1 MKGENDDERRS
12 SKVAPSHEAN
22 ADGRSKST
30 YIRFVLRTR
39 YGYRSIGADR
49 ATDGKEQVVGIYIK
63 GLTEEQ
69 FKLVSW
75 EGVYTALKRQDRIVE
90 VAEPHG
96 RLIDEGVLRQ
106 MSSNPKG
113 TKIDRVPTV
122 IDAEGASNADRHNKN
137 QM

>member
-1 MKGENDDERRS
+1 M
-12 SKVAPSHEAN
+12 
-22 ADGRSKST
+22 
-30 YIRFVLRTR
+30 
-39 YGYRSIGADR
+39 
-49 ATDGKEQVVGIYIK
+49 GIYIK

>member
-1 MKGENDDERRS
+1 M
-12 SKVAPSHEAN
+12 
-22 ADGRSKST
+22 
-30 YIRFVLRTR
+30 
-39 YGYRSIGADR
+39 
-49 ATDGKEQVVGIYIK
+49 GIYIK

-122 IDAEGASNADRHNKN
+122 IDAEGASNADRQNKN

>member
-1 MKGENDDERRS
+1 M
-12 SKVAPSHEAN
+12 
-22 ADGRSKST
+22 
-30 YIRFVLRTR
+30 
-39 YGYRSIGADR
+39 
-49 ATDGKEQVVGIYIK
+49 GIYIK

-96 RLIDEGVLRQ
+96 RLIDESVLRK

-122 IDAEGASNADRHNKN
+122 IDAEGASNADRQNKN